1 MKLNW
6 GPYLWMRCY
15 SNGAQFLDRVLGNN
29 PNWDQLEKAARA
41 VVPGCR
47 GTAVLPFVLSE
58 PSIGVAKPRFQ
69 WLPSE
74 PEDIG
79 VRYRASLEALA
90 YLIGLAVREH
100 EAAGQKITRITVSGG
115 ISKSNLMCEILAS
128 VIGRRLERLVS
139 DEGTALGAAVVA
151 LAGMESH
158 RRGHY
163 DIEEPF
169 TVADAVKSI
178 VQFREP
184 VEPVVEWGATYANG
198 LANFAQR
205 IAGMDL
211 SGYKVG

>member
-1 MKLNW
+1 
-6 GPYLWMRCY
+6 
-15 SNGAQFLDRVLGNN
+15 
-29 PNWDQLEKAARA
+29 
-41 VVPGCR
+41 
-47 GTAVLPFVLSE
+47 
-58 PSIGVAKPRFQ
+58 
-69 WLPSE
+69 
-74 PEDIG
+74 
-79 VRYRASLEALA
+79 
-90 YLIGLAVREH
+90 
-100 EAAGQKITRITVSGG
+100 
-115 ISKSNLMCEILAS
+115 MCEILAS